1 MVRVPAGR
9 YLQRRI
15 QPRAARTFHVAGTS
29 QRSIA
34 KSVKQMSDAVRN
46 DVVDTMIKDTP
57 KAQSKLLGR
66 IVPLA
71 LIGAGF
77 GAFVLFDL
85 GSYLSLD
92 ALRENRAWLATQV
105 ADNHLL
111 AALTFIAVYAAAVA
125 VSVPGATVLTLLG
138 GFLFGALWGTA
149 YTVIGATLGA
159 TLIFLA
165 AKTAL
170 ADLLRAKAGA
180 ALAKMQDGFRENELN
195 YLFVLRLVPAFPFFI
210 VNIVPGLLGVSLRNF
225 VIATFFGIIPGTA
238 VYATFGAGLGEIF
251 ESGGELSLEGI
262 LSPELVAGMIGL
274 AALAVLPVI
283 IKKFSSSRKTQDG
296 GL

>member
-1 MVRVPAGR
+1 
-9 YLQRRI
+9 
-15 QPRAARTFHVAGTS
+15 
-29 QRSIA
+29 
-34 KSVKQMSDAVRN
+34 MSDAVQN
-46 DVVDTMIKDTP
+46 DVAGTMVKDAP
-57 KAQSKLLGR
+57 KARSKLLGR

-77 GAFVLFDL
+77 GAFFVFDL
-85 GSYLSLD
+85 GSYLSID
-92 ALRENRAWLATQV
+92 ALRDNRAWLAEQV
-105 ADNHLL
+105 AGNHLL
-111 AALTFIAVYAAAVA
+111 AALTYVLVYAAAVA

-138 GFLFGALWGTA
+138 GFLFGALLGTS

-165 AKTAL
+165 TKTAL

-251 ESGGELSLEGI
+251 EAGGELSLEGV

-274 AALAVLPVI
+274 AALAVLPVVL
-283 IKKFSSSRKTQDG
+283 KKFSGRRKTQNGDVRG
-296 GL
+296 S

>member
-1 MVRVPAGR
+1 MVRVPPGR
-9 YLQRRI
+9 YLQQRDET
-15 QPRAARTFHVAGTS
+15 PAPPGAFTWHS
-29 QRSIA
+29 PRSIA
-34 KSVKQMSDAVRN
+34 KSVKHMSDAVQN
-46 DVVDTMIKDTP
+46 EVAGTMAKDAP

-77 GAFVLFDL
+77 AAFFIFDL
-85 GSYLSLD
+85 GSYLSIE
-92 ALRENRAWLATQV
+92 ALRENRAWLADQV
-105 ADNHLL
+105 AGNHLL
-111 AALTFIAVYAAAVA
+111 AALTYIAIYAAAVA
-125 VSVPGATVLTLLG
+125 VSVPGATILTLLG
-138 GFLFGALWGTA
+138 GFLFGAILGTT
-149 YTVIGATLGA
+149 YTVVGATVGA

-180 ALAKMQDGFRENELN
+180 ALSKMQDGFQENELN
-195 YLFVLRLVPAFPFFI
+195 YLFVLRLVPAFPFFV

-251 ESGGELSLEGI
+251 EAGGELSLEGV
-262 LSPELVAGMIGL
+262 LSPELIAGMIGL
-274 AALAVLPVI
+274 AALAMLPVVL
-283 IKKFSSSRKTQDG
+283 KKIAARKKAGSSNP
-296 GL
+296 